1 MAEGRSILIT
11 LDRERHL
18 RFDFNALADLE
29 QVLGVTLAQLP
40 QDAGALGLRHVR
52 AFVWAG
58 LRHEDPQ
65 LTVAGAGDLL
75 QMLVEGGGDL
85 AALAEKLTAAL
96 ALAGYGAQPGAAPS
110 DPAPLAPTGSEPPS
124 T

>member
-1 MAEGRSILIT
+1 MAEGRSILVT

-29 QVLGVTLAQLP
+29 QALGVSLANLP
-40 QDAGALGLRHVR
+40 KDPGALGLRHVR

-58 LRHEDPQ
+58 LRHEDPT

-75 QMLVEGGGDL
+75 QALVEGGGDL
-85 AALAEKLTAAL
+85 AAMATKLTEAL
-96 ALAGYGAQPGAAPS
+96 ALAGYARQAGVAPAE
-110 DPAPLAPTGSEPPS
+110 PAPLAPTGSEPPS
-124 T
+124 A